1 LGFEV
6 NGEVLFECGHV
17 MMVLDTDRFEW
28 VWSVLDTQ
36 LHF

>member
-17 MMVLDTDRFEW
+17 MMVLDTDRFE
-28 VWSVLDTQ
+28 
-36 LHF
+36 